1 MLRAPLLRGFF
12 IIDRYFYKM
21 KKHLYWFLS
30 VIIILSCKNKKTQI
44 NAKEEPSFF
53 PVLSFLNSQVAHVD
67 SSLYRIIKVV
77 HKDSTNDTSFL
88 KREDFRAAANDFLTI
103 PDLSSDELKDDYT
116 ETELFD
122 EDLKQVILNY
132 MPKEPGNEIT
142 RQEVMIQPDGNGDK
156 VKSIFI
162 DRVNSSK
169 DSTVHKILFW
179 QVDKRFRT
187 VTITKQPDQPE
198 KKETIEVIWNDFAR
212 Q

>member
-1 MLRAPLLRGFF
+1 
-12 IIDRYFYKM
+12 
-21 KKHLYWFLS
+21 
-30 VIIILSCKNKKTQI
+30 
-44 NAKEEPSFF
+44 
-53 PVLSFLNSQVAHVD
+53 
-67 SSLYRIIKVV
+67 
-77 HKDSTNDTSFL
+77 
-88 KREDFRAAANDFLTI
+88 
-103 PDLSSDELKDDYT
+103 
-116 ETELFD
+116 
-122 EDLKQVILNY
+122 